1 MPVVRHEG
9 PAEFSGDKCKEGVTI
24 PVPDERHPQIMTHPI
39 ESSPPPATRAE
50 RDDHDWTVQKSSTL
64 YQVEGWGLPYFR
76 VGKNGHVVVTPN
88 PNVETEV
95 DLHSL
100 SVELKARGLDMPLLV
115 RFPDIV
121 QHRIGRLNEAFEH
134 AIAEYGYAGK
144 YRGVFPVKVNQQ
156 HHLIED
162 IVEFGEPFEYGLEA
176 GSKPELLIALA
187 AMRRSKGLIICNGYK
202 DRAYLE
208 TALLAQ
214 RLDKKVIVVLER
226 LEEVELAI
234 SASRKLGIR
243 PMLGV
248 RAKLSSKGIG
258 RWAKSS
264 GDRAK
269 FGLSTSEMVELVGRL
284 EDEEMLDT
292 LELLHFHIGSQIS
305 SIIPIKSALQE
316 ASNIYTELCKL
327 GCKMGYFDVGGG
339 LAIDY
344 DGSKTDFHAS
354 KNYRLQ
360 EYAYD
365 VVDSMKTACEK
376 SKVPSPTI
384 VTESGRA
391 VAAHH
396 SVLIFEVV
404 GVTEVRH
411 GTPIEP
417 TSDSHRVLRELYET
431 YQNVVSK
438 NVQESYHDAT
448 QARVEAQ
455 SLFKYGYLGLREQA
469 HAEQL
474 YFHCCDKIQKT
485 MKRLKRVPEELLD
498 LERSLSAIYY
508 CNFSVFQSAPDIWA
522 IDQLFPIMPIHRL
535 DEKPD
540 VTCTLADM
548 TCDSDGVVDRFID
561 LEDERE
567 ILEVHPLRKG
577 EPYYL
582 GMFLN
587 GAYQEI
593 LGDLHNLFGDTN
605 AAHVRVDEDSYEVV
619 HVVKGDSVSKVLEY
633 VQYKP
638 DDMVEQVRR
647 QAEKAVK
654 QGRLDNDQMRVLIGH
669 YEESLRG
676 YTYLT
681 E

>member
-1 MPVVRHEG
+1 
-9 PAEFSGDKCKEGVTI
+9 
-24 PVPDERHPQIMTHPI
+24 
-39 ESSPPPATRAE
+39 
-50 RDDHDWTVQKSSTL
+50 
-64 YQVEGWGLPYFR
+64 
-76 VGKNGHVVVTPN
+76 
-88 PNVETEV
+88 
-95 DLHSL
+95 
-100 SVELKARGLDMPLLV
+100 MPLIV

-121 QHRIGRLNEAFEH
+121 RHRIARLNQAFEH
-134 AIAEYGYAGK
+134 AISEYGYSGK

-162 IVEFGEPFEYGLEA
+162 IVEFGEEFEYGLEA

-226 LEEVELAI
+226 LEEVELVI

-269 FGLSTSEMVELVGRL
+269 FGLSTAEMVELVGRL
-284 EDEEMLDT
+284 EEEDMLDT

-316 ASNIYTELCKL
+316 ASNIYTELSKL

-376 SKVPSPTI
+376 AHVAMPTI
-384 VTESGRA
+384 VSESGRA

-404 GVTEVRH
+404 GVNEVRH

-417 TSDSHRVLRELYET
+417 APDSHRVLRELYET
-431 YQNVVSK
+431 YQNVVPK

-448 QARVEAQ
+448 QAKVEAQ
-455 SLFKYGYLGLREQA
+455 NLFKYGYLGLREQA
-469 HAEQL
+469 HAERL

-535 DEKPD
+535 DERPD

-567 ILEVHPLRKG
+567 ILQVHPLRKG

-605 AAHVRVDEDSYEVV
+605 AAHVRLDDDSYEVV
-619 HVVKGDSVSKVLEY
+619 HVVKGDSVSEVLQY
-633 VQYKP
+633 VQYNP

-647 QAEKAVK
+647 QAERAVK